1 MRYRQIVKKL
11 KSWSNPQNI
20 ASMAR
25 FGINSNSTLGISIPK
40 LRSLAKQT
48 GRDHQLAQ
56 KLWDSKIHEAKILA
70 SMIDDYKSVNSRQMD
85 EWIKGFDSWDV
96 CDETCMN
103 LFVFADPAYKKCFI
117 WSKRKKEF
125 EKRAGFAL
133 MASFAFKNKNLS
145 DRDFIKFLPLTK
157 REAKDERNFVRKSV
171 NWSLRQIGKRNLK
184 LNKAA
189 LKTAKEISKI
199 KNSKSAHWIAQDAI
213 RELNSPAVLKRLKNK

>member
-1 MRYRQIVKKL
+1 MYYRQIVKKL

-20 ASMAR
+20 VGMAR
-25 FGINSNSTLGISIPK
+25 FGINSNNTLGINIPK
-40 LRSLAKQT
+40 LRSLAKQI
-48 GRDHQLAQ
+48 GKDHKLAQ
-56 KLWDSKIHEAKILA
+56 KLWDSKMHEAKILA
-70 SMIDDYKSVNSRQMD
+70 SMIDDYKLVDGRQMD
-85 EWIKGFDSWDV
+85 KWIKNFDSWDV

-117 WSKRKKEF
+117 WSKRSKEF

-133 MASFAFKNKNLS
+133 MAIFAFKNKNLT
-145 DRDFIKFLPLTK
+145 DRYFIKFLPVIK
-157 REAKDERNFVRKSV
+157 REAKDGRNFVRKAV

-184 LNKAA
+184 LNKTA
-189 LKTAKEISKI
+189 LKTVKEISKI